1 MPTNVDRA
9 ARASAAV
16 ECYVR
21 LPGIASVEASGI
33 HTTLQ
38 DLLTDMMHLAN
49 QELVNWREV
58 FRMAEDTYEAEKDEA
73 PHGGRKDW
81 DPRRG

>member
-16 ECYVR
+16 ECYVS
-21 LPGIASVEASGI
+21 LPGIEPVEDAGI
-33 HTTLQ
+33 DTTLQ
-38 DLLTDMMHLAN
+38 DLLTDIMHLAN

-58 FRMAEDTYEAEKDEA
+58 FRMAEDNYEAEKNEA
-73 PHGGRKDW
+73 SPESRKDW